1 MRDEVVRAARAARLP
16 AAYEQR
22 SIVEAGGLLL
32 RSRRRCGSANPST
45 LSDRAVRQ
53 DRWREDA
60 VSFARSQIDLDDRY
74 QAVHMTASGRSGR
87 RIARAQRLLYF
98 PHRT

>member
-22 SIVEAGGLLL
+22 SFVEAGGLLL

-74 QAVHMTASGRSGR
+74 HGIDQHATSASR
-87 RIARAQRLLYF
+87 RAYQRQVPSTQL
-98 PHRT
+98 R